1 MMLEKRP
8 AKRLA
13 KRPAY
18 LKASDLL
25 AQKDRSILLGEND
38 RLAVLGFPISH
49 SLSPRMQNAALLAA
63 SLPHRYLGIEVRPE
77 ELGSTLALLV
87 ECGFLGLNI
96 TLPHKQAVIA
106 HLDQVSDHAR
116 FLGAVNTILIRDQKL
131 YGLNTD
137 GPGLVAALEE
147 TWGLL
152 ISRQRI
158 LLLGATGGAGRAIAA
173 QAVLGGCRE
182 LTLASRVPKALSP
195 QIEKL
200 SDHARHAKQTQG
212 TIPIHATGV
221 SEQELSHVL
230 PHVDLIINATSLGM
244 QEKDR
249 ALIPPHLF
257 HKDHYCYDMVY
268 SSASTP
274 LMQSAMSAGAKAANG
289 LSMLVHQGA
298 LAFQIWFE
306 QAPPLNVMRQV
317 FSESNAASILASRP
331 PQVMSMKY

>member
-1 MMLEKRP
+1 MMLE
-8 AKRLA
+8 

-137 GPGLVAALEE
+137 GPGLVAALQEI
-147 TWGLL
+147 WGLL

-200 SDHARHAKQTQG
+200 SDHARHTQG
-212 TIPIHATGV
+212 TIPIHATGL

-230 PHVDLIINATSLGM
+230 PRIDLIINATSLGM

-306 QAPPLNVMRQV
+306 QVPPLDVMWQV
-317 FSESNAASILASRP
+317 FSESNARSI
-331 PQVMSMKY
+331 